1 MKFIIVICSILIQ
14 IGVTIKAFKT
24 IDLCPEKEPRNDRK
38 NWFPN
43 SKSSRDLMTK
53 FVKFNEERLMTEEE
67 YYQDYYGKIPENK
80 PNASERIHV
89 GNKTPVL
96 GSMDKVTDPGHDA
109 GLLSTIY
116 EAYGN
121 HYNLRTGPEDWWYT
135 IIQTVALAIDENSKS
150 DKVRQF
156 FVQHEG
162 KKELEVIVGPPPLNL
177 DSLDYT
183 WLFDQFSQK
192 IEENINVPEYVQ
204 QMIPDFSTT
213 TSVHRIVSQITLMT
227 SVQEFFE
234 YSVGTLCGIPAI
246 EMKGETQDWMNLK
259 KKIKAL
265 RKTLEPIEDDIGLG
279 KRQFG
284 YVKQHSWWNN
294 VEKIAEK
301 LLDTF
306 EGNPD
311 EEWWSKIITEKS
323 YGSGSPDFNG
333 WFMEKL
339 LNIRNAKTIGSAPSG
354 LVSIPMKFSDPGRNE
369 KGAVIAGMA
378 GYKFHHPER
387 EFRPAVEPMHGWS
400 LLLEP
405 NSVFRND
412 LSDWEKK
419 INGIPDSSNDL
430 SSDEQIKFSSST
442 RNLESLYEH
451 L

>member
-1 MKFIIVICSILIQ
+1 MGILIQ

-24 IDLCPEKEPRNDRK
+24 IDLCPEKEPRYDRK

-53 FVKFNEERLMTEEE
+53 FVKFNEKRLMTEEE
-67 YYQDYYGKIPENK
+67 YYQDYFGEIPENK

-109 GLLSTIY
+109 GLLSTVY

-177 DSLDYT
+177 DSVDYT

-204 QMIPDFSTT
+204 QMIPDFTTT
-213 TSVHRIVSQITLMT
+213 TSIHKIVSQITLMT

-246 EMKGETQDWMNLK
+246 EMKGTQQDWENLIT
-259 KKIKAL
+259 KIRDL
-265 RKTLEPIEDDIGLG
+265 RKTLKPIENEIGLG
-279 KRQFG
+279 SYYRH
-284 YVKQHSWWNN
+284 YRSWW
-294 VEKIAEK
+294 
-301 LLDTF
+301 
-306 EGNPD
+306 
-311 EEWWSKIITEKS
+311 
-323 YGSGSPDFNG
+323 
-333 WFMEKL
+333 
-339 LNIRNAKTIGSAPSG
+339 
-354 LVSIPMKFSDPGRNE
+354 
-369 KGAVIAGMA
+369 
-378 GYKFHHPER
+378 
-387 EFRPAVEPMHGWS
+387 
-400 LLLEP
+400 
-405 NSVFRND
+405 
-412 LSDWEKK
+412 
-419 INGIPDSSNDL
+419 
-430 SSDEQIKFSSST
+430 
-442 RNLESLYEH
+442 
-451 L
+451 